1 MGLGF
6 RDTARPE
13 QVAPESPYVGATPD
27 EQVSSAGGGR
37 SGHGWR
43 RRVLWL
49 GTLGL
54 LVAGGIAIL
63 LVLEWPRIALKAGG
77 PELASLSE
85 RGGVRVTSIQA
96 TDGGRAVALLQ
107 RGSSLDPASPVLP
120 GGTVVVN
127 VVARTPGWISWLTGN
142 EVRTTLSVPVP
153 VSPALASPIAT
164 ASPGSPLVVRFV
176 RAVRLVD
183 WSGGGST
190 HLIHL
195 AAPSRVVQLPI
206 ILSTNS
212 TGITDIGASPYTWEA
227 PGPPVPLPYFAS
239 RGFMAVITPT
249 PGTEVLS
256 PQAPLRISFSRPVA
270 AVFGQRLPSLEV
282 AKLHAGPS
290 GHWTR
295 PNPYTLEFEPAAGS
309 LWPGQQLQITLP
321 GPVAFASGGKLIQT
335 ATITYAMPQGSQ
347 TRLQQLLA
355 VLGYLPLDWTPS
367 SAAQGTVVP
376 VGDQV
381 AMAYSPPIGSFS
393 WRWTPP
399 ARLAGLWSPG
409 VDSVMTKGAVR
420 AFENVEG
427 LDPIGQANPL
437 LWPYLAA
444 AANAGKTNPYGY
456 SWADV
461 SKALPEHMVLWHNGT
476 VVLRALVNTGIPL
489 DPTVDGTYPVYLRYR
504 SQTMRG
510 TNPNGTPYADF
521 VRWVSYF
528 NGGNA
533 VHGFVRSS
541 YGFPQSLGCVELP
554 FATAQVAWP
563 YMHIGTLVTVH
574 S

>member
-13 QVAPESPYVGATPD
+13 PVAPQSPHVGVTPD
-27 EQVSSAGGGR
+27 EQVSSPEGGR
-37 SGHGWR
+37 SGHRWR
-43 RRVLWL
+43 RRILWFAAV
-49 GTLGL
+49 GL
-54 LVAGGIAIL
+54 LVAGGIAVL
-63 LVLEWPRIALKAGG
+63 FVLEWPGITLKAGG
-77 PELASLSE
+77 PALASLSE
-85 RGGVRVTSIQA
+85 GGGVRITSIRA
-96 TDGGRAVALLQ
+96 TDGGHTVALVQ
-107 RGSSLDPASPVLP
+107 SGSSLDPVSPVLP

-142 EVRTTLSVPVP
+142 EVRSTLSVPVP
-153 VSPALASPIAT
+153 VSPALDSPVAT
-164 ASPGSPLVVRFV
+164 ASPGNHLVVRFA

-183 WSGGGST
+183 WSDGGSS
-190 HLIHL
+190 HLIRL
-195 AAPSRVVQLPI
+195 ATPSRVVQLPK
-206 ILSTNS
+206 ILSTNAS
-212 TGITDIGASPYTWEA
+212 GMADISASPYTWEA
-227 PGPPVPLPYFAS
+227 PGPPVPLPYFAV
-239 RGFMAVITPT
+239 GGLMAVVTPT

-256 PQAPLRISFSRPVA
+256 PQEPLRIYFSSPVA
-270 AVFGQRLPSLEV
+270 AAFGQRLPSLDV
-282 AKLHAGPS
+282 AKLQAAPS
-290 GHWTR
+290 GHWAR

-309 LWPGQQLQITLP
+309 LWPGQQLRITLP

-335 ATITYAMPQGSQ
+335 ATITYTMPQGSQ

-355 VLGYLPLDWTPS
+355 ALGYLPLNWTPA
-367 SAAQGTVVP
+367 SAAQGTGVP
-376 VGDQV
+376 VGEQV
-381 AMAYSPPIGSFS
+381 VMAYRPPKGSFS

-461 SKALPEHMVLWHNGT
+461 SKALPEQMVLWHNGA
-476 VVLRALVNTGIPL
+476 VVFRALVNTGIPL

-541 YGFPQSLGCVELP
+541 YGFPQSLGCVDLP